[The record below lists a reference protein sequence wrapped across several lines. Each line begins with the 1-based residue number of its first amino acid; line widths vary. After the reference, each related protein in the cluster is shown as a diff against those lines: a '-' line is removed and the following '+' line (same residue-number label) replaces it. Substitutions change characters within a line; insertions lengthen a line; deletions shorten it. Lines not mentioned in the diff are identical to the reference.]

1 MIDLH
6 SHLLFGVDDGA
17 QTLEESLALARH
29 AVADGI
35 RFSVLTPH
43 VHPGRYENSRKSLLP
58 HVGAFQSALDAAAI
72 PLQVRLGAE
81 VRIGLESLELLADD
95 DVPFLGEVGGY
106 RVMLLEFPHQTI
118 PVGSQQFIER
128 LLQWKIRPLIAHP
141 ERNKAIMAQPE
152 RLLPFLELG
161 CWLQVTAGSIV
172 GRFGDASR
180 TVARE
185 LLKNGWVHVIAT
197 DAHNLRHRPPDLRE
211 GVDAAA
217 AIIGEAA
224 AWRMVTERPA
234 EILGV
239 KLT

>member
-35 RFSVLTPH
+35 RVSVLTPH

-58 HVGAFQSALDAAAI
+58 HVGAFHSALDAAAI

-118 PVGSQQFIER
+118 PVGSQQFVER

-180 TVARE
+180 AVALQ

>member
-35 RFSVLTPH
+35 RVSVLTPH

-58 HVGAFQSALDAAAI
+58 HVGAFQSTLDAAAI

-180 TVARE
+180 AVALQ